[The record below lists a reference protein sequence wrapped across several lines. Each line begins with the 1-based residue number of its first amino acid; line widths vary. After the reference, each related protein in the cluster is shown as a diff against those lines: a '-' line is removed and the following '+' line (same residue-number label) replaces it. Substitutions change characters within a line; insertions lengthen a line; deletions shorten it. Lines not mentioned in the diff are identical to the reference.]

1 MAFIE
6 LKESKFPTLFTID
19 KNGRDRLW
27 ACWVK
32 NNCVFRTD
40 GLVSG
45 KLKDPQKHEYAGN
58 NVKSANEQAE
68 SEAEKLW
75 IKKCDIGYKPNTNDI
90 NGTKIFE
97 FVKKQKEKNGGMNRG
112 VRMFTKTAITTKTTA
127 GKKDLDKRHCPML
140 AKKYKNEDDSISNV
154 GKQLKFPAIVQAKVD
169 GIRSISWLNKDSV
182 ILESRNGKAF
192 VFLDHIREE
201 IKNLFVACGEKMVL
215 DGELYVHSLFKTTT
229 GLTKRKTSRELT
241 NVDRFQFL
249 SEACKITRSEPHKQE
264 ELVEYWIFDLWDK
277 EKTSKE
283 RWQKLKK
290 IFESYSGSVLKLVPT
305 KIVKSHDEI
314 ENEMSCLV
322 GEKTKRNG
330 YEFEGAMIRQSDK
343 LYETKNNY
351 HSSNLLKYKRF
362 DDEEWVVEK
371 ADKCVG
377 GVQDGAIK
385 WHCKKTKEEKVL
397 RVIAKQTGD
406 VGASKKMYE
415 DYLKNPKKFVGKQI
429 NIRFNGCTKD
439 GVPRFPRATSFV
451 EDKN

>member
-1 MAFIE
+1 MAFPE
-6 LKESKFPTLFTID
+6 KSKFPILFTTD
-19 KNGRDRLW
+19 RNGRERLW

-32 NNCVFRTD
+32 DNCVFRTD

-58 NVKSANEQAE
+58 SVKSANEQAE

-75 IKKCDIGYKPNTNDI
+75 IKKCDIGYKPKAD
-90 NGTKIFE
+90 GMKIYD
-97 FVKKQKEKNGGMNRG
+97 FVRKQKEENGGMNRG

-140 AKKYKNEDDSISNV
+140 AKKYKNDDDSISSV

-169 GIRSISWLNKDSV
+169 GIRSISWVNKGSV
-182 ILESRNGKAF
+182 ILESRNGKSF

-201 IKNLFVACGEKMVL
+201 IKKLFSACGEEVIL
-215 DGELYVHSLFKTTT
+215 DGELYVHSLFKTAK
-229 GLTKRKTSRELT
+229 GLTKRKTSKELK

-249 SEACKITRSEPHKQE
+249 SEACKITRNEPHKQE
-264 ELVEYWIFDLWDK
+264 ELVEYWIFDIWDI
-277 EKTSKE
+277 EKTNKE
-283 RWQKLKK
+283 RWQKLTG
-290 IFESYSGSVLKLVPT
+290 IFESYSGSILKLVPT
-305 KIVKSHDEI
+305 KIVKNHDEI
-314 ENEMSCLV
+314 EKEMSRLI
-322 GEKTKRNG
+322 GEKTGRNG
-330 YEFEGAMIRQSDK
+330 YEFEGAMIRQLDK

-351 HSSNLLKYKRF
+351 HSSNILKYKRF
-362 DDEEWVVEK
+362 DDEEWTIEK

-377 GVQDGAIK
+377 GVQDGAVK
-385 WHCKKTKEEKVL
+385 WHCKKTVDGKVL

-406 VGASKKMYE
+406 VGMSKKMYK
-415 DYLKNPKKFVGKQI
+415 DYLKSSKKFIGKQI
-429 NIRFNGCTKD
+429 NIRFNGRTKD